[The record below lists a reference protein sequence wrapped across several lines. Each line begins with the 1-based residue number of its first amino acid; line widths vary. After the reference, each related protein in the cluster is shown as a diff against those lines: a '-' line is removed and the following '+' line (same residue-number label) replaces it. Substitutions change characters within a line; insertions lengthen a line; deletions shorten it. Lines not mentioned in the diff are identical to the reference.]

1 MNPSELNITRIPQEL
16 NFIVE
21 LLKDNFRVEGNQALS
36 KEIDWNV
43 FVELS
48 LHHRLYPVIYLR
60 LKQLK
65 VDIVPA
71 FVMSYLSV
79 QYKRNTLKM
88 LKFSAVTEQISRLLA
103 DNHIPLILLKGPAL
117 AHQLYGDI
125 SYRTSNDLDF
135 LVPLDKLEETD
146 KLLVQQG
153 YIKDDYIKTVLN
165 DWKWRHHHFT
175 YIHPQQNVKVE
186 IHWRLNPG
194 PGKEPSFHDLW
205 ERRSSSKLT
214 AFPVFLLGKEDLF
227 LYLIS
232 HGARH
237 GWSRLRWLVDIQ
249 YVAKQQLAW
258 KRVGLMNKKYHYHRS
273 VGQGVYL
280 SASLFN
286 MELNQE
292 MKRLMKTPSTKRLA
306 QQAVF
311 YLENMVNLHT
321 EPVPRD
327 VATYHKSHL
336 FALMSLQ
343 QKLIFML
350 SCLYPYPED
359 EQTLPLPK
367 PLHFLYF
374 PLRPFLWAWRKTRK
388 HALS

>member
-1 MNPSELNITRIPQEL
+1 MNPSKLNITRIPKEL
-16 NFIVE
+16 NFILE
-21 LLKDNFRVEGNQALS
+21 LLKDNFQIENNQALY
-36 KEIDWNV
+36 KEIEWND
-43 FVELS
+43 FIELS
-48 LHHRLYPVIYLR
+48 LHHRLYPVIYLK

-71 FVMSYLSV
+71 TVMNYLAI

-88 LKFSAVTEQISRLLA
+88 LKFSAVTDKMSRLFSE
-103 DNHIPLILLKGPAL
+103 HQIPLILLKGPAL
-117 AHQLYGDI
+117 AHHLYGDI
-125 SYRTSNDLDF
+125 SHRTSSDLDF
-135 LVPLDKLEETD
+135 LVPIDKLAETEQ
-146 KLLVQQG
+146 LLVQQG

-175 YIHPQQNVKVE
+175 YIHPNQNVKVE

-194 PGKEPSFHDLW
+194 PGKEPRFYELW
-205 ERRSSSKLT
+205 ERRSKSKLT

-237 GWSRLRWLVDIQ
+237 GWSRLRWLLDIQ
-249 YVAKQQLAW
+249 YLTKQQLEW
-258 KRVGLMNKKYHYHRS
+258 KRVDLMNRKYRYHRS
-273 VGQGVYL
+273 VGQGIYL

-286 MELNQE
+286 MELDQE
-292 MKRLMKTPSTKRLA
+292 MKRLMKASSAKKLA

-321 EPVPRD
+321 DPVPED
-327 VATYHKSHL
+327 VARYHKSHL

-350 SCLYPYPED
+350 SCLHPYPED

-367 PLHFLYF
+367 SFHFLYF